1 VSDTRAVASHLVDAG
16 VTLERYS
23 FLGDA
28 QGPDGVWTG
37 PDGAQVIWFKDPSGN
52 LLTVTSAKA

>member
-1 VSDTRAVASHLVDAG
+1 VHVIAAHLASEG

-28 QGPDGVWTG
+28 QGLDGVWTA
-37 PDGAQVIWFKDPSGN
+37 PDGAKFAWFKDPAGN
-52 LLTVTSAKA
+52 LLSVTSALA